1 MRLIQFIDA
10 QGARRVGLLAGDSGS
25 DAGRVDIVRNAASTR
40 QIALAAIAAGH
51 GLEEQVRA
59 FGLQGSASYEA
70 ILAESRILVPLDHEE
85 DPAHCLV
92 SGTGL
97 THLGSASLRDA
108 MHQDQVPMESMTDSM
123 RVFRWGLEGGRP
135 APGKVGVQSEWFY
148 KGDGSILVHPGRD
161 IPVPAFAEDA
171 GEEPELTGLYVI
183 GPDRKPYRLGY
194 AIGNE
199 FSDHIMER
207 RSYLYLAHSKLRY
220 CAFGPELRVGALPSA
235 LSGFSRIL
243 RDGEVFWEK
252 RFRTGPDN
260 MSYTIENL
268 EYHHFKYAQFLRP
281 GDVHV
286 HFFGSATASFS
297 DGVATREGDIFE
309 ISLPGFGAP
318 LRNGI
323 ARVDAVYLPGDTR
336 QL

>member
-1 MRLIQFIDA
+1 MRLIQFRDV
-10 QGARRVGLLAGDSGS
+10 GGKRCVGLVGQNAGDDSI
-25 DAGRVDIVRNAASTR
+25 AIVRGVISTR
-40 QIALAAIAAGH
+40 LIALAAIEAGIGLVEQVEKL
-51 GLEEQVRA
+51 GLE
-59 FGLQGSASYEA
+59 GSDSYAA
-70 ILAESRILVPLDHEE
+70 IVAESRLLVPLDHEE

-108 MHQDQVPMESMTDSM
+108 MHQDNVPAEAMTDSM

-135 APGKVGVQSEWFY
+135 QRGTVGAQPEWFY
-148 KGDGSILVHPGRD
+148 KGDGAVVVAPGAD
-161 IPVPAFAEDA
+161 IPVPSFAEDA

-183 GPDRKPYRLGY
+183 GADGQPCRLGY

-207 RSYLYLAHSKLRY
+207 RNYLYLAHSKLRHCSY
-220 CAFGPELRVGALPSA
+220 GPELRVGALPAS
-235 LSGFSRIL
+235 LTGVSRIL
-243 RDGEVFWEK
+243 RDGRLLWEK
-252 RFRTGPDN
+252 RFRTGQEN
-260 MSYTIENL
+260 MSHTMDNL
-268 EYHHFKYAQFLRP
+268 EYHHFKYPQFLRP

-286 HFFGSATASFS
+286 HFFGSSTASFS
-297 DGVATREGDIFE
+297 DGVTTRDGDVFE

-318 LRNGI
+318 LRNGM
-323 ARVDAVYLPGDTR
+323 RHVEGGYRPGQTR

>member
-1 MRLIQFIDA
+1 MRLIQFTDA
-10 QGARRVGLLAGDSGS
+10 RGMRRVGLLGS
-25 DAGRVDIVRNAASTR
+25 DAGQVEVVRNAASTR
-40 QIALAAIAAGH
+40 QVALAAIAAGH

-59 FGLQGSASYEA
+59 LGLQGSVSYEA
-70 ILAESRILVPLDHEE
+70 ILAEARILVP
-85 DPAHCLV
+85 
-92 SGTGL
+92 
-97 THLGSASLRDA
+97 
-108 MHQDQVPMESMTDSM
+108 MEAMTDSM

-135 APGKVGVQSEWFY
+135 APGTAGVQSEWFY
-148 KGDGSILVHPGRD
+148 KGDGAILVHPGRD

-220 CAFGPELRVGALPSA
+220 CAFGPELRVGALPAA
-235 LSGFSRIL
+235 LSGFSRII
-243 RDGEVFWEK
+243 RDGEVLWEK

-286 HFFGSATASFS
+286 YFFGSATASFS

-318 LRNGI
+318 LRNGLRWVE
-323 ARVDAVYLPGDTR
+323 ASYLPGDTR

>member
-1 MRLIQFIDA
+1 MRLIQFLDEK
-10 QGARRVGLLAGDSGS
+10 GARRVGVVGHGA
-25 DAGRVDIVRNAASTR
+25 DADRIATVRNAVSTR
-40 QIALAAIAAGH
+40 RIALAAIAAGH
-51 GLEEQVRA
+51 GLEQQVKA
-59 FGLQGSASYEA
+59 LGVEGEHSYA
-70 ILAESRILVPLDHEE
+70 DIIADARILVPLDHEE

-108 MHQDQVPMESMTDSM
+108 MHQDHVPVESMTDSM

-135 APGKVGVQSEWFY
+135 APGTVGVQSEWFY
-148 KGDGSILVHPGRD
+148 KGDGGILVHPGQA

-183 GPDRKPYRLGY
+183 GPDCRPHRLGY

-220 CAFGPELRVGALPSA
+220 CAFGPELRVGALPAA
-235 LSGFSRIL
+235 LSGFSRII
-243 RDGEVFWEK
+243 RNEEVLWEK
-252 RFRTGPDN
+252 RFRTGADN
-260 MSYTIENL
+260 MSYTMENL

-297 DGVATREGDIFE
+297 DGVTTQDGDIFE

-323 ARVDAVYLPGDTR
+323 ARSAAQYRPGDTR

>member
-1 MRLIQFIDA
+1 MRLIQFVDEN
-10 QGARRVGLLAGDSGS
+10 GKRRVGLVGSGADGDELL
-25 DAGRVDIVRNAASTR
+25 IVRNASSTR

-51 GLEEQVRA
+51 GLEAQVKA
-59 FGLQGSASYEA
+59 QGMQGSASYNA
-70 ILAESRILVPLDHEE
+70 IVSESRILVPLDHEE

-108 MHQDQVPMESMTDSM
+108 MHQAHVPTEAMTDSM

-135 APGKVGVQSEWFY
+135 AAGAVGVQSEWFY
-148 KGDGSILVHPGRD
+148 KGDGESLIHPGRD

-183 GPDRKPYRLGY
+183 GPDRKPCRLGY

-220 CAFGPELRVGALPSA
+220 CSFGPELRIGALPPS
-235 LSGFSRIL
+235 LTGLSRIIRNGNVL
-243 RDGEVFWEK
+243 WEK
-252 RFRTGPDN
+252 RFRTGEEH
-260 MSYTIENL
+260 MSHTMENL

-281 GDVHV
+281 GDVHI
-286 HFFGSATASFS
+286 HFFGSATVSFS
-297 DGVATREGDIFE
+297 DGVATCDGDIFE

-318 LRNGI
+318 LRNAI
-323 ARVDAVYLPGDTR
+323 VPLETIYQPGETQ

>member
-1 MRLIQFIDA
+1 MRLIQFIDEK
-10 QGARRVGLLAGDSGS
+10 GARRVGVVGHGA
-25 DAGRVDIVRNAASTR
+25 DADTIAIVRNAASTR

-51 GLEEQVRA
+51 GLEEQVRDL
-59 FGLQGSASYEA
+59 GVQGEVSYAA
-70 ILAESRILVPLDHEE
+70 IVAESRILVPLDHEE

-108 MHQDQVPMESMTDSM
+108 MHQDHVPVESMTDSM

-135 APGKVGVQSEWFY
+135 APGTVGVQSEWFY
-148 KGDGSILVHPGRD
+148 KGDGGILVHPGQA

-183 GPDRKPYRLGY
+183 GPDCKPHRLGY

-220 CAFGPELRVGALPSA
+220 CAFGPELRVGALPAA
-235 LSGFSRIL
+235 LSGFSRII
-243 RDGEVFWEK
+243 RDEEVLWEK
-252 RFRTGPDN
+252 RFRTGADN
-260 MSYTIENL
+260 MSYTMENL

-297 DGVATREGDIFE
+297 DGVTTKDGDIFE

-323 ARVDAVYLPGDTR
+323 ARIEAPYRPGDTR